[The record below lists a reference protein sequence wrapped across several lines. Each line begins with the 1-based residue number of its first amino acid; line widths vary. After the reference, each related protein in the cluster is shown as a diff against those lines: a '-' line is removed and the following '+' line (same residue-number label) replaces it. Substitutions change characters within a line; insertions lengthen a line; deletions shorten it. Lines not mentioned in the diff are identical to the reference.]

1 MKNKEKY
8 MKEIVD
14 AYLDGETIAVKADGK
29 PCICQKTS
37 CKECI
42 FYDRNNPYVRLCR
55 DKIHAWANSEYIE
68 RPVISKRDKA
78 FLEYLREE
86 HKFIARDE
94 NGELFIYESRPRKI
108 NACWHSCWNTVSLTY
123 ERYLHLNQH
132 FNVDFPMIKWSDEE
146 PWLIEDLKKL
156 EVVDEYELI
165 N

>member
-8 MKEIVD
+8 MTEIID
-14 AYLDGETIAVKADGK
+14 AYLDGKTIAVKADGK

-42 FYDRNNPYVRLCR
+42 FYDGTNPYCR
-55 DKIHAWANSEYIE
+55 DRIRAWANSEYIE

-86 HKFIARDE
+86 YRFIARDE
-94 NGELFIYESRPRKI
+94 NGKLFVYETQPRKVG
-108 NACWHSCWNTVSLTY
+108 ACWNSASLIH
-123 ERYLHLNQH
+123 ERYLYLNQH
-132 FNVDFPMIKWSDEE
+132 FNIDFPMIKWSDEE
-146 PWLIEDLKKL
+146 PWLIENLEKL
-156 EVVDEYELI
+156 EVVEAYELI

>member
-8 MKEIVD
+8 MTEIID
-14 AYLDGETIAVKADGK
+14 AYLDGKTIAVKADEK

-42 FYDRNNPYVRLCR
+42 FYDGTNPYCR
-55 DKIHAWANSEYIE
+55 DRIRAWANSEYIE

-86 HKFIARDE
+86 YRFIARDE
-94 NGELFIYESRPRKI
+94 NGKLFIYSSKPCKGKSFK
-108 NACWHSCWNTVSLTY
+108 CWCTCGRSNSPS
-123 ERYLHLNQH
+123 LHLNY
-132 FNVDFPMIKWSDEE
+132 NVDLPMVQWSDSE

>member
-8 MKEIVD
+8 MTEIID
-14 AYLDGETIAVKADGK
+14 AYLDGKTIAVKADGK
-29 PCICQKTS
+29 PYICQKTS

-42 FYDRNNPYVRLCR
+42 FYDDANPYCR
-55 DKIHAWANSEYIE
+55 DRIRAWANSEYVE

-86 HKFIARDE
+86 YRFIARDE
-94 NGELFIYESRPRKI
+94 NGNLFIYETQPRKVGV
-108 NACWHSCWNTVSLTY
+108 CWNSASLIH
-123 ERYLHLNQH
+123 ERYLYLNQH

-146 PWLIEDLKKL
+146 PWLIENLEKL
-156 EVVDEYELI
+156 EVVDKYELI

>member
-8 MKEIVD
+8 MTEIID
-14 AYLDGETIAVKADGK
+14 ACLDGMTIAVKADGK

-42 FYDRNNPYVRLCR
+42 FYDRTNPYTCLSR
-55 DKIHAWANSEYIE
+55 DKVRAWADSEYIE

-78 FLEYLREE
+78 FLKYLREE
-86 HKFIARDE
+86 YEFIARDE
-94 NGELFIYESRPRKI
+94 NGTLFVYETQPKKV
-108 NACWHSCWNTVSLTY
+108 NACWNSVGLIS
-123 ERYLHLNQH
+123 ERYLYVNRN

-146 PWLIEDLKKL
+146 PWTIEDLKKL

>member
-8 MKEIVD
+8 MTEIID
-14 AYLDGETIAVKADGK
+14 AYLDGMTIAVKADGK

-42 FYDRNNPYVRLCR
+42 FYDRTNPYACLCKDKVR
-55 DKIHAWANSEYIE
+55 AWAESEYVE

-86 HKFIARDE
+86 YRFVAGDE
-94 NGELFIYESRPRKI
+94 NGKLFVYETQPRKVG
-108 NACWHSCWNTVSLTY
+108 ACWNSASLIH
-123 ERYLHLNQH
+123 ERYLYLNQH
-132 FNVDFPMIKWSDEE
+132 FNIDFPMIKWSDSE

-156 EVVDEYELI
+156 EVVEKY
-165 N
+165 

>member
-8 MKEIVD
+8 MTEIID
-14 AYLDGETIAVKADGK
+14 ACLDGMTIAVKADGK

-42 FYDRNNPYVRLCR
+42 FYDRTNTYVRLCR
-55 DKIHAWANSEYIE
+55 DEIRAWANSEYIE

-86 HKFIARDE
+86 YKFIARDE
-94 NGELFIYESRPRKI
+94 NGDLFIYENHPRKVDAYWSSAGLI
-108 NACWHSCWNTVSLTY
+108 C
-123 ERYLHLNQH
+123 ERYLYLNRN

-146 PWLIEDLKKL
+146 PWAIEDLKKL
-156 EVVDEYELI
+156 EVVEEYELI

>member
-8 MKEIVD
+8 MTEIID
-14 AYLDGETIAVKADGK
+14 AYLDGKTIAVKADGK

-42 FYDRNNPYVRLCR
+42 FYDGTNPYVRLCR
-55 DKIHAWANSEYIE
+55 DKIRAWANSEYIE

-86 HKFIARDE
+86 YKFIARDE
-94 NGELFIYESRPRKI
+94 NGELFIYESRPRRG
-108 NACWHSCWNTVSLTY
+108 NVCWNADCLNY
-123 ERYLHLNQH
+123 ERYLHLDRH

-146 PWLIEDLKKL
+146 PWTIEDLKKL

>member
-8 MKEIVD
+8 MTEIID
-14 AYLDGETIAVKADGK
+14 AYLDGMTIAVKADGK

-42 FYDRNNPYVRLCR
+42 FYDRTDPFSDCK
-55 DKIHAWANSEYIE
+55 DKIRAWTNSEYIE

-78 FLEYLREE
+78 FLDYLREE
-86 HKFIARDE
+86 YRFVARDE
-94 NGELFIYESRPRKI
+94 NGKLFVYETRPKKEE
-108 NACWHSCWNTVSLTY
+108 VSWDSFGLIS
-123 ERYLHLNQH
+123 ERYLYLNRH

-146 PWLIEDLKKL
+146 PWTIEDLKKL
-156 EVVDEYELI
+156 EVVEKYELI

>member
-1 MKNKEKY
+1 MRNKEKY
-8 MKEIVD
+8 MTEIID
-14 AYLDGETIAVKADGK
+14 ACLDGMTIAVKADGK

-42 FYDRNNPYVRLCR
+42 FYDRTNPYACLCR
-55 DKIHAWANSEYIE
+55 DKVRTWADSEYIE

-86 HKFIARDE
+86 YRFVARDE
-94 NGELFIYESRPRKI
+94 NGKLFVYETRPKKEE
-108 NACWHSCWNTVSLTY
+108 VSWDSFGLIS
-123 ERYLHLNQH
+123 EHYLPLNPT

-146 PWLIEDLKKL
+146 PWTIEDLKKL

>member
-8 MKEIVD
+8 MTEIID
-14 AYLDGETIAVKADGK
+14 TYLDGKTIAVKADGK
-29 PCICQKTS
+29 LCICQKTS

-42 FYDRNNPYVRLCR
+42 FYDRANPYCR
-55 DKIHAWANSEYIE
+55 DRIRAWANSEYIE

-86 HKFIARDE
+86 YEFIARDE
-94 NGELFIYESRPRKI
+94 NDKLFIYETQPRKVG
-108 NACWHSCWNTVSLTY
+108 ACWNSASLIH
-123 ERYLHLNQH
+123 ERYLYLNQH

-146 PWLIEDLKKL
+146 PWTIEDLKKL

>member
-8 MKEIVD
+8 MTEIID
-14 AYLDGETIAVKADGK
+14 AYLDGKTIAVKADGK

-42 FYDRNNPYVRLCR
+42 FYNRTHPYPYCG
-55 DKIHAWANSEYIE
+55 DKIRAWANSEYIE

-86 HKFIARDE
+86 FEFVARDK
-94 NGELFIYESRPRKI
+94 NGELFVYETQPRKI
-108 NACWHSCWNTVSLTY
+108 GACWNSVGLIS
-123 ERYLHLNQH
+123 ERYLYLNRH
-132 FNVDFPMIKWSDEE
+132 FNIDFPMIKWSDEE
-146 PWLIEDLKKL
+146 PWMIKDLKKL